1 MIALRPFSKKD
12 FKQLMDWIPS
22 ESFMVQW
29 SGSSFSFPLT
39 PRQLKHYIRYAN
51 EDGAS
56 TYAFSVIDDNE
67 QLIGHI
73 SLAHIDYYH
82 KTGRIGRVLLGE
94 KYRGKGLC
102 SYMFEKVLAFG
113 FEELGLHRISL
124 GVFDFNERAI
134 QSYERIG
141 FTREGLLRDVRLV
154 DGQYWSLIEMSM
166 LESEWA
172 QRDVHQKSS

>member
-1 MIALRPFSKKD
+1 
-12 FKQLMDWIPS
+12 
-22 ESFMVQW
+22 
-29 SGSSFSFPLT
+29 
-39 PRQLKHYIRYAN
+39 
-51 EDGAS
+51 
-56 TYAFSVIDDNE
+56 
-67 QLIGHI
+67 
-73 SLAHIDYYH
+73 
-82 KTGRIGRVLLGE
+82 
-94 KYRGKGLC
+94 
-102 SYMFEKVLAFG
+102 MFEKVLAFG